1 MPLIAIC
8 SQFSAANECL
18 KLEYVQ
24 GEVLTASEVAS
35 VRVFSQFDSEMFQ
48 VGFGGVIA
56 LFAAGF
62 IIGIIINIIRKA
74 K

>member
-1 MPLIAIC
+1 VSLIATC
-8 SQFSAANECL
+8 SQFSAANECIR
-18 KLEYVQ
+18 LEYVE
-24 GEVLTASEVAS
+24 GAVLTASEVAT
-35 VRVFSQFDSEMFQ
+35 VRAFSQFDSEMFQ